1 MIDAPQT
8 PDLRDDFPD
17 SPARRVVVSVVRA
30 FGAVSRQMGP
40 HYAKFGLTPPQFQM
54 LTVLNRLRP
63 EQVTQRRLGNEL
75 YVSFPNVTVMV
86 TRLEQTGLIRRMV
99 NPRDRREKFVSISAS
114 GRRLLKKIWK
124 DQPAQLESIMTGLDN
139 DERLQLAQLLNRLI
153 ASQSQ
158 VEESKFEDTQTVSRM
173 TDFNLK

>member
-1 MIDAPQT
+1 
-8 PDLRDDFPD
+8 
-17 SPARRVVVSVVRA
+17 
-30 FGAVSRQMGP
+30 MGP

>member
-1 MIDAPQT
+1 MTDSPQT

-17 SPARRVVVSVVRA
+17 TPARRAVVSVVRA

-54 LTVLNRLRP
+54 LTVLNRLRH

-75 YVSFPNVTVMV
+75 YVSFPNVTVML
-86 TRLEQTGLIRRMV
+86 TRLEQTGLIKRTV
-99 NPRDRREKFVSISAS
+99 NPSDRREKFVSISTS
-114 GRRLLKKIWK
+114 GQRLLKKIWK

-139 DERLQLAQLLNRLI
+139 DERLQLARLLNRLI
-153 ASQSQ
+153 AAQSQ
-158 VEESKFEDTQTVSRM
+158 EEESKFEDTPPSVE
-173 TDFNLK
+173 

>member
-75 YVSFPNVTVMV
+75 YVSFPNVTVML
-86 TRLEQTGLIRRMV
+86 TRLEQAGLIKRTV
-99 NPRDRREKFVSISAS
+99 NPSDRREKFVSISVS

-124 DQPAQLESIMTGLDN
+124 DQPAQLESIMTGLNN
-139 DERLQLAQLLNRLI
+139 DERLQLARLLNRLI
-153 ASQSQ
+153 VAQSQ
-158 VEESKFEDTQTVSRM
+158 VEESKFEDTRPSVE
-173 TDFNLK
+173 